1 MIKRIRYVIVRTEDE
16 AVFCGLARNYQ
27 FKTLDKLGDA
37 EIKTYMSEAKAKASF
52 LNSWWNSNQEDF
64 ENGTYKVVKVFQI
77 LEEAKIESEDN

>member
-16 AVFCGLARNYQ
+16 AVFCGLARNYK
-27 FKTLDKLGDA
+27 FKTLDELGDT

-52 LNSWWNSNQEDF
+52 LDSWWKSKNEDF

-77 LEEAKIESEDN
+77 LEEAKIESEDE

>member
-16 AVFCGLARNYQ
+16 AVFCGLAKHYQ
-27 FKTLDKLGDA
+27 FKILDELGDT

-52 LNSWWNSNQEDF
+52 LNSWWNSKQEDF

-77 LEEAKIESEDN
+77 LEADKENNDV